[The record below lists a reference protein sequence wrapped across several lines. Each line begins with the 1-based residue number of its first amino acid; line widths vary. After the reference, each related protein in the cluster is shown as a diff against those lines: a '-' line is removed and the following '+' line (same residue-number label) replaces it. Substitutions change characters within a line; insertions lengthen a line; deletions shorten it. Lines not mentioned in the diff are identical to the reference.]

1 MKLSIQHFLR
11 ANYSILFVI
20 LLIAVSCKSN
30 KEGIEEQ
37 PNSLNFEFK
46 DKIDE
51 QVLKNYLSRSITLTF
66 ISSPSANVEEDLQ
79 FIQDIGA
86 KYISRAITPWR
97 AETDYEKATLKYK
110 TVIDEAHKFDSDIV
124 FETCIFETVFP
135 NVEEVEIPHWVFN
148 AFDLPVEKRVFN
160 YDLMLFP
167 NGDFH
172 NHWGNG
178 GSVPDI
184 TQLETQ
190 LCFYFRACKYIDAG
204 FEAIHWGQVLLM
216 GKDDPNSSS
225 YFKLLEK
232 VRQYAKENSRRGFVL
247 HNAHTH
253 GIKDKQNNLLFD
265 FHCFPIRMR
274 TPKGAE
280 MHAISDSTPQVTLL
294 EEGYLDAIY
303 NKSVGGVTPSGWEC
317 NSLPY
322 FVEIDN
328 YGQDKNNLN
337 IPGIEYWPWGMDEI
351 SWFANQPASYRSD
364 WLQFAHNWI
373 RETDD
378 AGFLCMPGSRPYYSI
393 EEDRNSWYNINSPL
407 FESDK
412 DAILAIWKK

>member
-1 MKLSIQHFLR
+1 MKLSIHHFSR
-11 ANYSILFVI
+11 SSYTILFVI
-20 LLIAVSCKSN
+20 LILTVSCKSN
-30 KEGIEEQ
+30 KEKVEQ
-37 PNSLNFEFK
+37 ANYSNFEFK
-46 DKIDE
+46 NKIDE

-97 AETDYEKATLKYK
+97 AETDYEQATLKYK
-110 TVIDEAHKFDSDIV
+110 TVIDEAHKFDSDII

-135 NVEEVEIPHWVFN
+135 NVDEVDIPNWVFN
-148 AFDLPVEKRVFN
+148 AFDLPAEKRVFN
-160 YDLMLFP
+160 YNHMLFP

-172 NHWGNG
+172 NHWGSG

-190 LCFYFRACKYIDAG
+190 LYFYFRACKYIDAG

-216 GKDDPNSSS
+216 GKDDPNYSS
-225 YFKLLEK
+225 YFKLFEK

-274 TPKGAE
+274 TPKGAQ
-280 MHAISDSTPQVTLL
+280 MHAISDTTPQITLL

-303 NKSVGGVTPSGWEC
+303 NKSVGGITPSGWEC

-351 SWFANQPASYRSD
+351 SWFANQPASYRSS
-364 WLQFAHNWI
+364 WLQYAHNWI
-373 RETDD
+373 RKTDD

-393 EEDRNSWYNINSPL
+393 EEDRNSC
-407 FESDK
+407 
-412 DAILAIWKK
+412 